1 MKFLHLSDLHIGK
14 IVHGFSMLEE
24 QKHVFQQIINYIQ
37 SEHVNT
43 VVIAGDIYDQTI
55 PKNEAIRVFD
65 DFLTELAHN
74 NITVLLIAGNHDSPD
89 RISYANRLLTDKQL
103 FLCGSFSGSLQ
114 KVTLTD
120 EYGEINFW
128 LLPFIKPLTVNSF
141 FEDQPIENYDEAL
154 DAAIKTANIN
164 YSTRNVLVAHQF
176 FTKAGLEPIRSD
188 SELNPV
194 GGLDAINTGLIEQFD
209 YVALGHLHGTQ
220 KVGADHIRYA
230 GSPLKY
236 SFSEIKQPKYAIL
249 VEINQKNTVVS
260 TKNLPLT
267 PLHDMCEIKGK
278 IEEILNNDFASRVN
292 KEDYLHII
300 LTNEEEIIDPM
311 EKIRSIYPN
320 VMKYTPENSRT
331 KNDPTTI
338 DTQQTTETTQ
348 LSAYDLFTEF
358 FLNVCKYPMSS
369 EQEKIVKEL
378 LEKEAAE

>member
-14 IVHGFSMLEE
+14 IVHGFSMIEE
-24 QKHVFQQIINYIQ
+24 QKHVFQQIIKHIQ
-37 SEHVNT
+37 SEKIYT

-120 EYGEINFW
+120 EYGDINFW
-128 LLPFIKPLTVNSF
+128 LLPFIKPLTVNGF
-141 FEDQPIENYDEAL
+141 FEDQTIEKYDDAL

-164 YSTRNVLVAHQF
+164 YSVRNVLVAHQF
-176 FTKAGLEPIRSD
+176 FTKAGVEPIRSD
-188 SELNPV
+188 SELNSV
-194 GGLDAINTGLIEQFD
+194 GGLDAISTGLIEQFD

-220 KVGADHIRYA
+220 RVGADHIHYA

-236 SFSEIKQPKYAIL
+236 SFSEIKQPKYALL
-249 VEINQKNTVVS
+249 VEINQKNTGIN

-278 IEEILNNDFASRVN
+278 IEELLSIEFSSRVN
-292 KEDYLHII
+292 KDDYLHII

-311 EKIRSIYPN
+311 EKIRSVYPN

-331 KNDPTTI
+331 KNDTV
-338 DTQQTTETTQ
+338 DTQQTAETTQ
-348 LSAYDLFTEF
+348 LSAYDLFSEF

-378 LEKEAAE
+378 LEKETTE

>member
-37 SEHVNT
+37 SEKVNT
-43 VVIAGDIYDQTI
+43 VVIAGDVYDQTI

-65 DFLTELAHN
+65 NFLTELANN

-103 FLCGSFSGSLQ
+103 FLCGTFSGSLQ

-128 LLPFIKPLTVNSF
+128 LLPFIKPLTVTGF
-141 FEDQPIENYDEAL
+141 FVDHLIENYDDAL

-164 YSTRNVLVAHQF
+164 YSARNVLVAHQF

-194 GGLDAINTGLIEQFD
+194 GGLDAINTGLIEPFD

-236 SFSEIKQPKYAIL
+236 SFSEIKQPKYALL
-249 VEINQKNTVVS
+249 VEINQKNTGVS

-278 IEEILNNDFASRVN
+278 IEELLNNDFASRVN

-311 EKIRSIYPN
+311 EKIRSVYPN

-331 KNDPTTI
+331 KNDTV
-338 DTQQTTETTQ
+338 DTQQTAETTH
-348 LSAYDLFTEF
+348 LSAYDLFSEF

-378 LEKEAAE
+378 LEKEVAE

>member
-37 SEHVNT
+37 TEKVNT
-43 VVIAGDIYDQTI
+43 VVIAGDVYDQTI

-103 FLCGSFSGSLQ
+103 FLCGSFNGRLQ
-114 KVTLTD
+114 RVTLTD

-128 LLPFIKPLTVNSF
+128 LLPFIKPLTVNGF
-141 FEDQPIENYDEAL
+141 FEDQPIENYDEAV

-164 YSTRNVLVAHQF
+164 YDMRNVLVAHQF

-236 SFSEIKQPKYAIL
+236 SFSEIKQPKYALL
-249 VEINQKNTVVS
+249 VEINQKNNEIN

-267 PLHDMCEIKGK
+267 
-278 IEEILNNDFASRVN
+278 
-292 KEDYLHII
+292 
-300 LTNEEEIIDPM
+300 
-311 EKIRSIYPN
+311 
-320 VMKYTPENSRT
+320 
-331 KNDPTTI
+331 
-338 DTQQTTETTQ
+338 
-348 LSAYDLFTEF
+348 
-358 FLNVCKYPMSS
+358 
-369 EQEKIVKEL
+369 
-378 LEKEAAE
+378 

>member
-14 IVHGFSMLEE
+14 IVHGFSMIEE
-24 QKHVFQQIINYIQ
+24 QKHVFQQIIKHIQ
-37 SEHVNT
+37 SEKIYT

-120 EYGEINFW
+120 EYGDINFW
-128 LLPFIKPLTVNSF
+128 LLPFIKPLTVNGF
-141 FEDQPIENYDEAL
+141 FEDQTIEKYDDAL
-154 DAAIKTANIN
+154 NAAIKTANIN
-164 YSTRNVLVAHQF
+164 YSVRNVLVAHQF
-176 FTKAGLEPIRSD
+176 FTKAGVEPIRSD
-188 SELNPV
+188 SELNSV
-194 GGLDAINTGLIEQFD
+194 GGLDAISTGLIEQFD

-220 KVGADHIRYA
+220 KVGADHIHYA

-236 SFSEIKQPKYAIL
+236 SFSEIKQPKYALL
-249 VEINQKNTVVS
+249 VEINQKNTGIN

-278 IEEILNNDFASRVN
+278 IEELLSIEFSSRVN
-292 KEDYLHII
+292 KDDYLHII

-311 EKIRSIYPN
+311 EKIRSVYPN

-331 KNDPTTI
+331 KNDTV
-338 DTQQTTETTQ
+338 DTQQTAETTQ
-348 LSAYDLFTEF
+348 LSAYDLFSEF

-378 LEKEAAE
+378 LEKETTE

>member
-1 MKFLHLSDLHIGK
+1 
-14 IVHGFSMLEE
+14 
-24 QKHVFQQIINYIQ
+24 
-37 SEHVNT
+37 
-43 VVIAGDIYDQTI
+43 
-55 PKNEAIRVFD
+55 
-65 DFLTELAHN
+65 
-74 NITVLLIAGNHDSPD
+74 
-89 RISYANRLLTDKQL
+89 
-103 FLCGSFSGSLQ
+103 
-114 KVTLTD
+114 VTLTD

-141 FEDQPIENYDEAL
+141 FEDQPIESYDEAL

-164 YSTRNVLVAHQF
+164 YDMRNVLVAHQF

-194 GGLDAINTGLIEQFD
+194 GGLDAINTGLIEKFD

-236 SFSEIKQPKYAIL
+236 SFSEIKQPKYAVL
-249 VEINQKNTVVS
+249 VEINQKNNEVS

-278 IEEILNNDFASRVN
+278 IQEILNNDFASRVN

-311 EKIRSIYPN
+311 EKIRSVYPN

-331 KNDPTTI
+331 KKDPTT

-348 LSAYDLFTEF
+348 LSAYDLFSEF
-358 FLNVCKYPMSS
+358 FLNVCKYPMSY